1 MRRPVFF
8 ALAAVLLAGL
18 AACGNADTGSTPT
31 PSPSQSARISS
42 TAKVSILE
50 PATGAVI
57 QGSEVRVRIALTGG
71 RIVEQVSTNLKPD
84 EGHIHLLLDGKVVLL
99 LGSLD
104 ETINDV
110 TKGPHLLQVEFV
122 AADHGPF
129 SPRVLAAVSF
139 TAA

>member
-1 MRRPVFF
+1 MRRPFYF
-8 ALAAVLLAGL
+8 AFAAVLLVGL
-18 AACGNADTGSTPT
+18 AACPKSETEPT
-31 PSPSQSARISS
+31 PSPSVPARLSS
-42 TAKVSILE
+42 TANVSILE

-71 RIVEQVSTNLKPD
+71 RVVEQVSTNLKPD
-84 EGHIHLLLDGKVVLL
+84 EGHIHLLLDGKVVQL

-104 ETINDV
+104 ETLKDV
-110 TKGPHLLQVEFV
+110 SKGPHLLQVEFV

-129 SPRVLAAVSF
+129 SPRVLAALSF